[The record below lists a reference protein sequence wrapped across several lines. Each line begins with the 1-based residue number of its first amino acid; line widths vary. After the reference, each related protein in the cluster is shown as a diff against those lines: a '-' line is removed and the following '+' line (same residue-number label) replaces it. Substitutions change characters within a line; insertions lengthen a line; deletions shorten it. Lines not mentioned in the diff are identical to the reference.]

1 MMKNDM
7 NTNVNFDDISA
18 TNLLYKTFL
27 NAGDSVLN
35 LEKSKEQLNLLN
47 ENFGFKMRENTS
59 SITDDSNKINQ
70 KNSTKRYI
78 KK

>member
-1 MMKNDM
+1 MEHNI
-7 NTNVNFDDISA
+7 NNNVNFDDISA

-35 LEKSKEQLNLLN
+35 LEKSKEQLDLLN
-47 ENFGFKMRENTS
+47 ENFDFQLEENTS
-59 SITDDSNKINQ
+59 SITDDSNKISK
-70 KNSTKRYI
+70 KNNTKRYI

>member
-1 MMKNDM
+1 MEHNI
-7 NTNVNFDDISA
+7 NNNVNFDDISA

-35 LEKSKEQLNLLN
+35 LEKSKEQLDLLN
-47 ENFGFKMRENTS
+47 ENFDFQLEENTY
-59 SITDDSNKINQ
+59 SITDDSNKISK
-70 KNSTKRYI
+70 KNNTKRYI

>member
-1 MMKNDM
+1 MEHNI
-7 NTNVNFDDISA
+7 NNNVNFDDIFA

-35 LEKSKEQLNLLN
+35 LEKSKEQLDLLN
-47 ENFGFKMRENTS
+47 ENFDFQLEENTS
-59 SITDDSNKINQ
+59 SITDDSNKISK
-70 KNSTKRYI
+70 KNNTKRYI

>member
-1 MMKNDM
+1 MEHNI
-7 NTNVNFDDISA
+7 NNNVNFDDISA

-35 LEKSKEQLNLLN
+35 LEKSKEQLDLLN
-47 ENFGFKMRENTS
+47 ENFDFQLEKNTS
-59 SITDDSNKINQ
+59 SITDDSNKISK
-70 KNSTKRYI
+70 KNNTKRYI

>member
-1 MMKNDM
+1 MEHNR
-7 NTNVNFDDISA
+7 NNNVNFDDISA

-35 LEKSKEQLNLLN
+35 LEKSKEQLDLLN
-47 ENFGFKMRENTS
+47 ENFDFQLEENTS
-59 SITDDSNKINQ
+59 SITDDSNKISK
-70 KNSTKRYI
+70 KNNTKRYI

>member
-1 MMKNDM
+1 MEHNI
-7 NTNVNFDDISA
+7 NNNVNFDDISA

-35 LEKSKEQLNLLN
+35 LEKSKEQLDLLN

-59 SITDDSNKINQ
+59 SITDESNKIN
-70 KNSTKRYI
+70 KNNNTKRYI

>member
-1 MMKNDM
+1 MMKNDI
-7 NTNVNFDDISA
+7 NNNVNFDDISA

-35 LEKSKEQLNLLN
+35 LEKSKEQLDLLN
-47 ENFGFKMRENTS
+47 ENFDFQLEENTY
-59 SITDDSNKINQ
+59 SITDDSNKISK
-70 KNSTKRYI
+70 KNNTKRYI